1 MSVNI
6 TAACRAQISVQ
17 ERSRSRLGVSKLSDG
32 ARSRRPVAQEFGS
45 IQKLEKGTKGRTL
58 PILALCLPLLQSL
71 LPTRLPPERCVTLRR
86 ITRPEAVA
94 AIRTISLPDC
104 GTPLES
110 PAYAAEVLV
119 IRSVQPGLYC
129 IHQQSFLLARKTG
142 GM

>member
-1 MSVNI
+1 M
-6 TAACRAQISVQ
+6 
-17 ERSRSRLGVSKLSDG
+17 SKLSDG

-110 PAYAAEVLV
+110 PVYAAEALSSGRY
-119 IRSVQPGLYC
+119 IQYC
-129 IHQQSFLLARKTG
+129 ILYISRVFCSSGKPEACE
-142 GM
+142 

>member
-1 MSVNI
+1 
-6 TAACRAQISVQ
+6 
-17 ERSRSRLGVSKLSDG
+17 VSKLSDG

-45 IQKLEKGTKGRTL
+45 MQKLEKGTKGRTL
-58 PILALCLPLLQSL
+58 PILALVLQSL

-110 PAYAAEVLV
+110 LVYAAEVLV
-119 IRSVQPGLYC
+119 IRSVHPVLYTV
-129 IHQQSFLLARKTG
+129 HQQSFLRVPKTG